1 MGETGLV
8 CETLDISTAL
18 ELLGQRKV
26 TRMFSRPVA
35 EMDKERATS
44 MARTG
49 WRLADLNNYYFVR
62 TAGEKA
68 SESLIESLLMDSSIE
83 TSYAEPIPVMTGDI
97 APPTPD
103 FESQQTYMATAP
115 GGHGHWLTRSID
127 GAQGLPGQIVMQ
139 LEGAWILDHEDAEE
153 LVSANIIGTSNF
165 GSYNTSTWYRHGT
178 ACFGIINATRNNY
191 GVRGFA
197 PIAQGRVSSLAN
209 GSSNMINMCAAAASA
224 GDVLTS
230 SFAYVVSGSKHVP
243 LDYSQSNFDAV
254 KAAAAKG
261 VAYTFSA
268 GNTGTDL
275 ATLSPRYSAS
285 AAESGG
291 FIIGGTNGAST
302 TRASGSNWGVKV
314 VANGWYSGVTTLGYG
329 NLFFPNN
336 DLKQSYSSSFGGTSA
351 AAPQVA
357 GVIASIQGAAK
368 RQNGAPLSVAAVR
381 ALLQAHG
388 TSISG
393 SQNIGKRPDLWKIMD
408 AIGVRDGLLVTQEAS
423 VGGQITIELTMAP
436 GRAFI
441 ALGSINRGVLDVGL
455 NRRCLIGLNGCF
467 TFLSGIMGGT
477 GKLTLPWPVPND
489 ASLRGQSLFMQ
500 VIDFNG
506 ASQHLS
512 NSVDGY
518 IK

>member
-1 MGETGLV
+1 M
-8 CETLDISTAL
+8 
-18 ELLGQRKV
+18 
-26 TRMFSRPVA
+26 
-35 EMDKERATS
+35 
-44 MARTG
+44 
-49 WRLADLNNYYFVR
+49 
-62 TAGEKA
+62 
-68 SESLIESLLMDSSIE
+68 
-83 TSYAEPIPVMTGDI
+83 
-97 APPTPD
+97 
-103 FESQQTYMATAP
+103 
-115 GGHGHWLTRSID
+115 
-127 GAQGLPGQIVMQ
+127 
-139 LEGAWILDHEDAEE
+139 
-153 LVSANIIGTSNF
+153 
-165 GSYNTSTWYRHGT
+165 
-178 ACFGIINATRNNY
+178 
-191 GVRGFA
+191 
-197 PIAQGRVSSLAN
+197 
-209 GSSNMINMCAAAASA
+209 
-224 GDVLTS
+224 
-230 SFAYVVSGSKHVP
+230 P

-441 ALGSINRGVLDVGL
+441 ALGSINRGVLDVWL